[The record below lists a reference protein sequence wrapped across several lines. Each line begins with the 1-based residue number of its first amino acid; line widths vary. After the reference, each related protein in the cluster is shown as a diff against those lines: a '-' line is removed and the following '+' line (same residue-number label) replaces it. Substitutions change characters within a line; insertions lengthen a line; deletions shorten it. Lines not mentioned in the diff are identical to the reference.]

1 MQNTLYSNKTLI
13 WNMIMRAVLLFS
25 LFVSFS
31 IQANTVAN
39 IEIPDT
45 IPHSNQAKNLLLNGA
60 GIRTKF
66 IFDIYVGALYLEKKL
81 NNADAIYTQKGEK
94 RVSMH
99 FLYDE
104 ISKEKLTNAWSDGFN
119 SNHSSEELEKL
130 NTRITQFNNLFTP
143 AKKGDVINL
152 NFIPGKGT
160 TVVVNNKQMGTVKG
174 DDFFTAVLKIWLG
187 EQPADSD
194 LKNAMLGQI
203 EDQ

>member
-1 MQNTLYSNKTLI
+1 MRTLLI
-13 WNMIMRAVLLFS
+13 SLICLFLS
-25 LFVSFS
+25 LTAHA
-31 IQANTVAN
+31 QTVAS
-39 IEIPDT
+39 IDIPDS
-45 IPHSNQAKNLLLNGA
+45 ISHSSQSTKLVLNGA

-66 IFDIYVGALYLEKKL
+66 IFDIYVGALYLEKKQ
-81 NNADAIYTQKGEK
+81 NSANAVYTQQGEK

-119 SNHSSEELEKL
+119 SNHSSEELGKL
-130 NTRITQFNNLFTP
+130 NARITQFNNLFTP

-160 TVVVNNKQMGTVKG
+160 TVVVNNKKMGTVKG

-187 EQPADSD
+187 DQPADSD

-203 EDQ
+203 EDE